1 MGISKISAQL
11 KKAALKR
18 LAVPGYVSTDIPGFY
33 MNRVDD
39 AARSEK
45 CFYRPKVIL
54 MVQGSKRAVVG
65 SEETVYRENQ
75 CLVPGIDVPGT
86 SYVVEASPQKPL
98 ITMSVDLDI
107 GAISQMIS
115 EMPLEKI
122 SGDGLCRGLAVS
134 DADEGMMGAF
144 LRLVELLDRK
154 DEIPVL
160 APITIREIYS
170 RLLIS
175 PMGRHVREFCTIGTQ
190 SNQISRAV
198 KWLKEN
204 FSRPFRIEDL
214 ARYVNMAPTTFHRHF
229 REPHTVPEESEAAR
243 GQEAD
248 DCRKRNRGARR
259 LRGRLRKPHAVQQG
273 IQAALRHFSQAG
285 RVGLG
290 MRAECER
297 ASGPRAVSAGAEYLD
312 RRARA
317 QRAYRQ
323 GELARA

>member
-134 DADEGMMGAF
+134 DADEGMM
-144 LRLVELLDRK
+144 
-154 DEIPVL
+154 
-160 APITIREIYS
+160 
-170 RLLIS
+170 
-175 PMGRHVREFCTIGTQ
+175 
-190 SNQISRAV
+190 
-198 KWLKEN
+198 
-204 FSRPFRIEDL
+204 
-214 ARYVNMAPTTFHRHF
+214 ARF
-229 REPHTVPEESEAAR
+229 
-243 GQEAD
+243 
-248 DCRKRNRGARR
+248 
-259 LRGRLRKPHAVQQG
+259 
-273 IQAALRHFSQAG
+273 
-285 RVGLG
+285 
-290 MRAECER
+290 
-297 ASGPRAVSAGAEYLD
+297 
-312 RRARA
+312 
-317 QRAYRQ
+317 
-323 GELARA
+323 